1 MPNGSNVFVA
11 VLAAGAS
18 RRFGSPKQLQDWDG
32 VPMVR
37 HAVER
42 ATDACGDRVLLVLG
56 HRWREIMAAAAE
68 PPFVVLNERYESG
81 MGTSIALA
89 ARSLGSV
96 ADAIIVM
103 PADQPLVTPEHLRA
117 LIDAWSG
124 ERDEIVA
131 SSYRQIAGAPALFAA
146 SAFDALAS
154 LRADDG
160 ARGLFS
166 DQRFRIQSV
175 ACEAAAFD
183 VDVPDDL
190 EQRSQFTQPESPS
203 T

>member
-1 MPNGSNVFVA
+1 MPNGTNVFVA

-32 VPMVR
+32 IPMVR
-37 HAVER
+37 HAVNT
-42 ATDACGDRVLLVLG
+42 ATDACRDRVLLVLG
-56 HRWREIMAAAAE
+56 HRWREVMAAAAE
-68 PPFVVLNERYESG
+68 PPFVVLNERYEGG

-89 ARSLGSV
+89 ARSLGRA
-96 ADAIIVM
+96 ADAIIIM
-103 PADQPLVTPEHLRA
+103 PADQPLVTSEHLQA
-117 LIDAWSG
+117 LIATWSG
-124 ERDEIVA
+124 HRDEIVA
-131 SSYRQIAGAPALFAA
+131 SSYRGVTGAPALFAA
-146 SAFDALAS
+146 DAFDTIAS

-160 ARGLFS
+160 ARSVFS
-166 DQRFRIQSV
+166 DGRFRFQSV

-183 VDVPDDL
+183 VDAPDDL